1 MLSVG
6 GLTPSIAA
14 AATTTAVAS
23 TPKDAAPLSTGFAT
37 FVAVAVVVVVV
48 VVVVVGGGGGSGDGD
63 DGGAGS
69 PGASTL
75 AGAASIDEIDVT
87 GKPAAALSS

>member
-23 TPKDAAPLSTGFAT
+23 RPKDAAPLSTGFAT
-37 FVAVAVVVVVV
+37 FVAVVV
-48 VVVVVGGGGGSGDGD
+48 VVVVVGGVGGSGDGD
-63 DGGAGS
+63 DGGGGS

-75 AGAASIDEIDVT
+75 AGAASKLSIEEIDVT

>member
-23 TPKDAAPLSTGFAT
+23 RPKDAAPLSTGFAT
-37 FVAVAVVVVVV
+37 FVAVAVVVF
-48 VVVVVGGGGGSGDGD
+48 VVGGGRGSGDG
-63 DGGAGS
+63 
-69 PGASTL
+69 
-75 AGAASIDEIDVT
+75 VT
-87 GKPAAALSS
+87 ATMAAAAAQAPPL

>member
-23 TPKDAAPLSTGFAT
+23 RPKDAAPLSTGFAS
-37 FVAVAVVVVVV
+37 FVAVVVVV
-48 VVVVVGGGGGSGDGD
+48 VVVVVGGGGGGSGDGD
-63 DGGAGS
+63 DGGGGS
-69 PGASTL
+69 RGASTL
-75 AGAASIDEIDVT
+75 AGAASIEEIDVT

>member
-23 TPKDAAPLSTGFAT
+23 RPKDAAPLSTGFAS
-37 FVAVAVVVVVV
+37 FVAVVVVV

-63 DGGAGS
+63 DGGGGS
-69 PGASTL
+69 RGASTL
-75 AGAASIDEIDVT
+75 AGAASIEEIDVT